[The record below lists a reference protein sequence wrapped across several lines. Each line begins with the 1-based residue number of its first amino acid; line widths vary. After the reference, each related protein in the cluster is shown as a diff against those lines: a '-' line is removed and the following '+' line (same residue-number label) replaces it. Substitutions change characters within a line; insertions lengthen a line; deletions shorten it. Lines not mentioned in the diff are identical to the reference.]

1 MLRYF
6 INFIVLFAGF
16 LKSVSTAK
24 NQNSPYIPSFFQRN
38 TKKKII
44 ILFKYIFQADVYC
57 RIILLNMMYS
67 VEDEQKTTTFF
78 PKTSCQI

>member
-1 MLRYF
+1 MF
-6 INFIVLFAGF
+6 PQQK
-16 LKSVSTAK
+16 LKILLTFQV
-24 NQNSPYIPSFFQRN
+24 FFSIIQ
-38 TKKKII
+38 KKII